1 MGIKTI
7 WHQEGTSEVPDILN
21 QSDNQ
26 TNILNQSDNA
36 KSQLAKFFRQS
47 GVLLMGDAY
56 MRPPIGC
63 RTGEWANVFSM

>member
-7 WHQEGTSEVPDILN
+7 WHQEVTSEVPE
-21 QSDNQ
+21 
-26 TNILNQSDNA
+26 ILNQSDNA

-56 MRPPIGC
+56 MRSPIGC

>member
-1 MGIKTI
+1 MNRFTSRGSRLGILLV
-7 WHQEGTSEVPDILN
+7 ETSILP
-21 QSDNQ
+21 
-26 TNILNQSDNA
+26 ILNQSDNA

-56 MRPPIGC
+56 MRSPIGC